1 MCTNLIPPSPDAEV
15 WYRYQDSLRSSGYID
30 DFESMVGPSQV
41 VVTLYEY
48 RVLKHTPKG
57 VWLEHWDG
65 KKFVLK
71 EARRRFAAPTVAE
84 AKRDFIARKNRQ
96 IGIYSARIET
106 AEKALTIINKKGYFE

>member
-1 MCTNLIPPSPDAEV
+1 MTNSEV
-15 WYRYQDSLRSSGYID
+15 WYRYQDSLRAGSYID

-41 VVTLYEY
+41 VVHLQEY

-57 VWLEHWDG
+57 VWLDHWQG

-71 EARRRFAAPTVAE
+71 DARRRYAAPTVAE

-96 IGIYSARIET
+96 ISIYAARIET
-106 AEKALTIINKKGYFE
+106 AEKALALIEDAWT

>member
-1 MCTNLIPPSPDAEV
+1 MCTNQKPPSPDSEV
-15 WYRYQDSLRSSGYID
+15 WYRYQDSLRAGSYID

-41 VVTLYEY
+41 VVTLHEY
-48 RVLKHTPKG
+48 RVLRHTPKG
-57 VWLEHWDG
+57 VWIAHWGG

-96 IGIYSARIET
+96 ISIYAARIGT
-106 AEKALTIINKKGYFE
+106 AEKALALIEDYWT